1 MVYTIKNHCEEIPDM
16 PYDDGAKTLFL
27 YTRGKKGNASQKL
40 QELLRY
46 LEETTKDN
54 ACNEMLTDIHKMVT
68 KVKSDEEVS
77 LEYMKIF
84 EREKMIYEDGRED
97 GFKDGE
103 TVGFKNGQI
112 VGYGNGFGD
121 GLEKGIVALIADNL
135 AFHVPI
141 DKINVKLQKN
151 FELTE
156 TKAQEYIKKYLDTV
170 SVSDEDVL
178 RTSV

>member
-1 MVYTIKNHCEEIPDM
+1 MVTYPGIGKRFCKQLLSIILDVELARIKIVP
-16 PYDDGAKTLFL
+16 
-27 YTRGKKGNASQKL
+27 KKVAMID
-40 QELLRY
+40 QECLKSGQRM
-46 LEETTKDN
+46 EETTKDN

-97 GFKDGE
+97 GFK
-103 TVGFKNGQI
+103 NGQI
-112 VGYGNGFGD
+112 IGYGNGFGD

-156 TKAQEYIKKYLDTV
+156 AKAQEYTKKYLDAV
-170 SVSDEDVL
+170 SVSDKGDCKINCVL
-178 RTSV
+178 S